1 MKKLILFVVL
11 LAVVPF
17 VVSKEGH
24 MTLLAVQEASNGYNG
39 AIADLY
45 LEIIPGSGRVF
56 LETFPLLKIDT
67 QISTRFAKEIAC
79 DYLGSDC
86 EKYDFIYTINSG
98 SVIVGGPSAGS
109 SIATLTILMLQDSR
123 VNEEIAMTGTI
134 NSGGIVGPVGG
145 LRDKIRVASGSGIKT
160 VLIPK
165 GERFFNEGE
174 SNNGALNQTINET
187 SEEIDLYEFGNV
199 LGIRVIEVG
208 NLDDIMYIFTGKI
221 KEEEEINF
229 DVNSEYSETMEKLA
243 ADLCKRSGK
252 LKGNVI
258 GKEGDFNNTFDDGV
272 NLTERGRAAF
282 ENEDFYSSASYCFGA
297 NVKFS
302 YMFVAGQ
309 ELSNDEFVEKVEV
322 IQEQIDEFNGV
333 LDRMEVR
340 TITDLEAFVIV
351 KERLTEASSELKD
364 AVSEI
369 EGNNTEGSFQ
379 KVAYAS
385 ERVNSAHSWFNF
397 FDNRGKRVNLNKEN
411 LKETCQNKLQE
422 AEERFLYVET
432 FIPGGIV
439 SSKKEISLA
448 YEDLANEDYELCLFK
463 ASKAKAE
470 LDVFLS
476 VLYVGE
482 DKIEEITLQKLDVAR
497 KSILKQIK
505 KGAFPILG
513 YSYYEYA
520 NSLRGR
526 DDYSTLLYLEYARE
540 LSNLDL
546 YFKNGGAKGF
556 VVDRETLFYIF
567 GVISGIVVT
576 AVSIVIFKK
585 MKNPSRTQSVLLG
598 KKR

>member
-1 MKKLILFVVL
+1 MKKLILFVIL

-17 VVSKEGH
+17 VVGKEGR
-24 MTLLAVQEASNGYNG
+24 MTLLAVQEGSDGYSG

-79 DYLGSDC
+79 DYLNADC
-86 EKYDFIYTINSG
+86 ERYDFIYTINSG

-109 SIATLTILMLQDSR
+109 SIATMTILMLQNKAI
-123 VNEEIAMTGTI
+123 NEEIAMTGTI

-145 LRDKIRVASGSGIKT
+145 LKDKIRAASENGIKT

-165 GERFFNEGE
+165 GERFFSEGE
-174 SNNGALNQTINET
+174 VNISINSTINET
-187 SEEIDLYEFGNV
+187 SDEIDLYELGNE

-221 KEEEEINF
+221 KEEEEVNF
-229 DVNSEYSETMEKLA
+229 DVNSGYAETMEKLA
-243 ADLCKRSGK
+243 ADLCKRSDK
-252 LKGNVI
+252 LKNNVLDES
-258 GKEGDFNNTFDDGV
+258 GEFNNTFEDGV
-272 NLTERGRAAF
+272 NLTERGRVAF
-282 ENEDFYSSASYCFGA
+282 ESEDFYSSASYCFGA

-309 ELSNDEFVEKVEV
+309 ELSNDEFIEKIEV
-322 IQEQIDEFNGV
+322 IQNQIDEFNEV
-333 LDRMEVR
+333 LDRKEVR

-351 KERLTEASSELKD
+351 KERLTEASNELND
-364 AVSEI
+364 AISEI

-397 FDNRGKRVNLNKEN
+397 FDNRGKRINLNKEN
-411 LKETCQNKLQE
+411 LRETCQNKLQE

-432 FIPGGIV
+432 FIPGGIIET
-439 SSKKEISLA
+439 KKEIDLA
-448 YEDLANEDYELCLFK
+448 YEDLNNGDYELCLFK

-482 DKIEEITLQKLDVAR
+482 DKIEEITSQKLDVAR

-520 NSLRGR
+520 NSLKGG

-546 YFKNGGAKGF
+546 YFKNGKKIGF
-556 VVDRETLFYIF
+556 VVDRESLFYIF

-576 AVSIVIFKK
+576 IASIIIFKK
-585 MKNPSRTQSVLLG
+585 IKNPSRTQSVLLG